1 MKYVIFG
8 WNKSGAYAAR
18 LLEMLDHE
26 VILFCTEK
34 PANLS
39 PKITFR
45 QYDKAN
51 RELVTSNVNEGDS
64 VLLLDSA
71 DLDLIFHALAD
82 TYKDIHV
89 VLGAQKY
96 FQPVKTPFP
105 VKIINPEA
113 EAAKEMLRAMSG
125 EAIVDENNNPSL
137 WLKAVSA
144 KDHAQW
150 IGITLRELKTQVEPL
165 AVAGL
170 LLDGSP
176 QEMKQDDATLISEG
190 DKVILAGPAE
200 WFELLKAREAK

>member
-1 MKYVIFG
+1 MKYLIFG

-18 LLEMLDHE
+18 LLEMMGHE

-34 PANLS
+34 PTDL
-39 PKITFR
+39 PHKVTFK
-45 QYDKAN
+45 QYGKAN

-71 DLDLIFHALAD
+71 DLDLFFHALAD
-82 TYKDIHV
+82 TYKNIHV
-89 VLGAQKY
+89 VLGAQKP
-96 FQPVKTPFP
+96 FQPGKTPFP

-125 EAIVDENNNPSL
+125 AAIADENNPSL

-144 KDHAQW
+144 KDYTQW
-150 IGITLRELKTQVEPL
+150 IGLTLRELKTQVEPL

-170 LLDGSP
+170 LSEGSP
-176 QEMKQDDATLISEG
+176 KKMKQDDATLISEG